1 MKRYRLLFLVFCAML
16 SACSVLPQSE
26 PLRIYRLPSQLAP
39 TTATAPVEWSLRVG
53 TPLTS
58 RVLDSARIA
67 VMPEG
72 DRISSY
78 QGARWSDSAPALI
91 RDRLIEAFHDDG
103 RVQRLSSDENRLH
116 ADLELVS
123 DLRAFQSE
131 YRDGT
136 PHVVIRLD
144 ARLVRSA
151 NQRIVAS
158 RRFEV
163 SEPSQGVAV
172 EEVVRAFGRAADT
185 LGRQIVD
192 WTLAQEGAAVAP
204 VR

>member
-1 MKRYRLLFLVFCAML
+1 MKRYRLLSLALCATL

-39 TTATAPVEWSLRVG
+39 ATAIAPVDWSLRVG

-78 QGARWSDSAPALI
+78 QGARWSDSAPALV

-163 SEPSQGVAV
+163 SEASRDVAV
-172 EEVVRAFGRAADT
+172 EEVVRAFGRAADA

-192 WTLAQEGAAVAP
+192 WTLAQEGAATTP